1 METLLE
7 AVGNPHHAFEA
18 LHIAGT
24 NGKGSTA
31 AFASA
36 LCAAANVRVGRTT
49 SPHLTSA
56 TERIVIDGRP
66 ISPDAFVALEQEVFN
81 GASTL
86 DDPPTFYERMVAMAF
101 LAFAHANVP
110 LAIVEVGLGG
120 RLDATNVVRPRA
132 CAITRIG
139 LDHRQFL
146 GDTLDAIAREKAG
159 IIKEWT
165 PVVTSPQLPE
175 AMAAI
180 HSVAAQKKA
189 PLIEAAPCRLPL
201 SLSGAHQAENAGVA
215 VELVRSAG
223 LALTAAN
230 IEAALLATKWPG
242 RFECFVATSS
252 RPLVVLDGAH
262 NADAARALA
271 ETLVVHPHTQGR
283 SLHLVVGA
291 TRGHDARE
299 FRDAFESGLADKS
312 EVLRSVTT
320 TKARAPR
327 SVDAALVAEG
337 WRGHSVETV
346 AFENAL
352 AAAIE
357 AAPADAVIVVTG
369 SLYLVGE
376 VRATLTQMPEDPLLP
391 DF

>member
-1 METLLE
+1 MEGLLS
-7 AVGNPHHAFEA
+7 ALQNPHHAFEA

-31 AFASA
+31 AFATA

-49 SPHLTSA
+49 SPHLTAA
-56 TERIVIDGRP
+56 TERIVVDGQP
-66 ISPDAFVALEQEVFN
+66 ISREAFVALEDEVFH
-81 GASTL
+81 AAATL
-86 DDPPTFYERMVAMAF
+86 DDPPTFYERVVAMAF
-101 LAFAHANVP
+101 LAFAQAKVP

-146 GDTLDAIAREKAG
+146 GETLGAIAGEKAG

-165 PVVTSPQLPE
+165 PVVTAPQPPE
-175 AMAAI
+175 AMEAI
-180 HSVAAQKKA
+180 RAVADQMRA
-189 PLIEAAPCRLPL
+189 PLVEATACTLPL
-201 SLSGAHQAENAGVA
+201 ALAGAHQAQNAGVA
-215 VELVRSAG
+215 LELVRAAG
-223 LALTAAN
+223 LALTNAQVQAAML
-230 IEAALLATKWPG
+230 AAQWPG
-242 RFECFVATSS
+242 RFECFSPTPERS
-252 RPLVVLDGAH
+252 LLVLDGAH
-262 NADAARALA
+262 NADAAEALA
-271 ETLVVHPHTQGR
+271 TTLR
-283 SLHLVVGA
+283 SHSQTRGKGLHLLVGA
-291 TRGHDARE
+291 TRGHDPFE
-299 FRDAFESGLADKS
+299 FREAFERGLQGAG

-337 WRGHSVETV
+337 WRGKAV
-346 AFENAL
+346 NAVPFDAAL
-352 AAAIE
+352 KTAIAAAGSDE
-357 AAPADAVIVVTG
+357 VIVVTG

-376 VRATLTQMPEDPLLP
+376 IRAGLVAMPQDPILP